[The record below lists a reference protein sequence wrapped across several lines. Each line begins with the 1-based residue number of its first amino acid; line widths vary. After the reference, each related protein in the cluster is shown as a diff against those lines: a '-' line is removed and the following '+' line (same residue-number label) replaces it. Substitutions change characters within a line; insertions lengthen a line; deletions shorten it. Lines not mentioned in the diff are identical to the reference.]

1 VKVSR
6 ALILYQLQQVDSRL
20 DELRARLAEVEASLT
35 ESPALRQARAEVAER
50 ERQLRDLQR
59 RQRDLETAIE
69 DLGAKIREL
78 DDKLYSGKV
87 TNPKELDGYYQEQL
101 QLKARQ
107 RQLEDQML
115 EVMLA
120 LETAAAELAEARQR
134 LAEVE
139 AQWGEDQDRLQAER
153 EDILRQV
160 EALSAERARVAA
172 RADRLDLAVYEQLRQ
187 TRSGRAVAVVERGA
201 CSGCRVVLPVT
212 DFQKVKSGQGLVR
225 CGTCGRILVI
235 PPA

>member
-1 VKVSR
+1 MSR
-6 ALILYQLQQVDSRL
+6 ALVLYQLQQVDSQL
-20 DELRARLAEVEASLT
+20 DELRARLAEVEAGLT
-35 ESPALRQARAEVAER
+35 ESPALKQVRAEVAER
-50 ERQLRDLQR
+50 ERRLRELQR
-59 RQRDLETAIE
+59 RQRDLEDEIE
-69 DLGAKIREL
+69 DVAAKIKEL

-101 QLKARQ
+101 QFKARQ

-120 LETAAAELAEARQR
+120 LEGATAELAEARRR

-139 AQWGEDQDRLQAER
+139 ARWREEQAQLAEER
-153 EDILRQV
+153 EALRARI
-160 EALSAERARVAA
+160 EALSRERAQVAA
-172 RADRLDLAVYEQLRQ
+172 RVDRLDLTVYEQLRQ
-187 TRSGRAVAVVERGA
+187 TRGGRAVAVVERGA

>member
-35 ESPALRQARAEVAER
+35 PSPARRQARAEVAER

-120 LETAAAELAEARQR
+120 LETASAE

>member
-1 VKVSR
+1 MGR
-6 ALILYQLQQVDSRL
+6 ALVLYQLQQVDSQL
-20 DELRARLAEVEASLT
+20 DELRARLAEVEARLT

-50 ERQLRDLQR
+50 ERRLRELQR
-59 RQRDLETAIE
+59 RQRDLEDEIE
-69 DLGAKIREL
+69 DVAAKVREL
-78 DDKLYSGKV
+78 EDKLYSGKV

-101 QLKARQ
+101 HLKARQ

-120 LETAAAELAEARQR
+120 LEGATADLAEARQH

-139 AQWGEDQDRLQAER
+139 ARWREEQAQLAEER
-153 EDILRQV
+153 EALRARL
-160 EALSAERARVAA
+160 EALSRERAQVAA
-172 RADRLDLAVYEQLRQ
+172 RVDRLDLAVYEQLRQ
-187 TRSGRAVAVVERGA
+187 IRDGRAVAVVERGA
-201 CSGCRVVLPVT
+201 CGGCRVVLPVT

>member
-1 VKVSR
+1 MSR
-6 ALILYQLQQVDSRL
+6 ALILYQLQQVDSQL
-20 DELRARLAEVEASLT
+20 DEARARLAEIEASLT
-35 ESPALRQARAEVAER
+35 ESPSLRQARAEVAGR
-50 ERQLRDLQR
+50 EKQLRDLQR
-59 RQRDLETAIE
+59 RQRDLEDTIE
-69 DLGAKIREL
+69 DIVAKIKEL

-120 LETAAAELAEARQR
+120 LETATAQLTEARKR

-139 AQWGEDQDRLQAER
+139 ADWARDQDRLR
-153 EDILRQV
+153 EEHQRLLEQV
-160 EALSAERARVAA
+160 EALSGERARIAA
-172 RADRLDLAVYEQLRQ
+172 RVDRLDLAVYEQLRQ
-187 TRSGRAVAVVERGA
+187 TRGGRAVAVVERGA

-235 PPA
+235 PPG